1 MRSVRWKW
9 WPESIKKEALKYK
22 KRNDFRKHAGGAV
35 NAAVQL
41 GIMDEVCSH
50 MEPVKSRSK
59 GELIELLKQY
69 KGGTVKDFRTE
80 QKAISQWAYKNGHS
94 YLLSKYLTHTSKAKG
109 HWVSSKDRCKKEAS
123 KYKTRT
129 EFFKA
134 CGSAYNACKNNGWLD
149 EACSHME
156 HCAHGYFHCLYV
168 ILNKRKKLA
177 YVGVTRDLFKKR
189 KKGHKNKANRT
200 NSRKIAN
207 LKDTKFIQL
216 SDHIYEGDQIAAAE
230 EKTAKKKGHK
240 SKANR
245 TNSRKIANLKDT
257 KFIQLSDH
265 IYEGD
270 QIAAAEEKTAK
281 KYSAKGFKILNSP
294 ANYGATN
301 KGRRKYTDKM
311 IESEAKKYNRPVEF
325 KRGNPKIYNA
335 ACSRGILPKVTRH
348 MDRSRTPWNKG
359 KKEI

>member
-230 EKTAKKKGHK
+230 EKTAKK
-240 SKANR
+240 
-245 TNSRKIANLKDT
+245 
-257 KFIQLSDH
+257 
-265 IYEGD
+265 
-270 QIAAAEEKTAK
+270 
-281 KYSAKGFKILNSP
+281 YSAKGFKILNSP

-325 KRGNPKIYNA
+325 RRGNPKIYNA

-359 KKEI
+359 KKEN